1 MRRIEE
7 ARGTLCGQ
15 WLARDP
21 RLDASDRVPAVLQDL
36 GDVPDLLGL
45 GHRVQR
51 HLRVVVRVQGPLV
64 VLLHRLV
71 ERMPGDIGVQPL
83 QFLAK
88 LGDILIGGALGRG

>member
-7 ARGTLCGQ
+7 ARWTLCGQ

-21 RLDASDRVPAVLQDL
+21 RLDASDRVSTVLQDL
-36 GDVPDLLGL
+36 GDVPYLLRL
-45 GHRVQR
+45 GHSVQR
-51 HLRVVVRVQGPLV
+51 HLRVVVRIEGPLV

-88 LGDILIGGALGRG
+88 LGDILIGCTL